1 MITCKLVLKMH
12 AVQKREKAKQDY
24 FSSLKFQNKLRPP
37 FEENLMNPMALLFF
51 ISFFS
56 SFFVLFFY
64 QNNVR
69 PTNVRNRIAV
79 NEDNGLRLLN
89 KNAVFLLEK
98 GSISRNFSS
107 LFHKGG

>member
-64 QNNVR
+64 QNNVQLQTLGTVL
-69 PTNVRNRIAV
+69 PSMKIMDFVC
-79 NEDNGLRLLN
+79 
-89 KNAVFLLEK
+89 
-98 GSISRNFSS
+98 
-107 LFHKGG
+107 